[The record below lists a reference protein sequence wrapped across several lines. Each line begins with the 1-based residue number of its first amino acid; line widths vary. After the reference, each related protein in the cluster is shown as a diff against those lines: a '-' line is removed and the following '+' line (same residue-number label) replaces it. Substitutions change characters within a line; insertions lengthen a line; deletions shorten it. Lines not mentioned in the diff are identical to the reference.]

1 MTLYTPPAGSNIAAG
16 SKDTTSITAENCL
29 AEVAT
34 LELVSAETVQNGPHI
49 YDHKGNLVYSGFGH
63 PHLSFYNGQYLIG
76 GGRGH
81 GIIMDSTYRTAATVQ
96 SGNGRAPNDIH
107 EFAVLPAIATV
118 FEPAQYDL
126 SAYGVSQ
133 PVGWV
138 LEGIFQ
144 EIDIQT
150 GEVLFEWRSLDYTDL
165 SESYN
170 ERGSLSEGGDGLT
183 IKTA

>member
-1 MTLYTPPAGSNIAAG
+1 
-16 SKDTTSITAENCL
+16 
-29 AEVAT
+29 
-34 LELVSAETVQNGPHI
+34 
-49 YDHKGNLVYSGFGH
+49 
-63 PHLSFYNGQYLIG
+63 
-76 GGRGH
+76 
-81 GIIMDSTYRTAATVQ
+81 MDSAYRTVAAVQ
-96 SGNGRAPNDIH
+96 SENGRAPNDIH
-107 EFAVLPAIATV
+107 EFAVPPGGTAITTV
-118 FEPAQYDL
+118 FEPVQYDL

-170 ERGSLSEGGDGLT
+170 ERGSFSEGGDGLT
-183 IKTA
+183 IKTAWDYLYVDFWLSLHCKDVRLTNFTAISMLRRRMMTVII